1 MRSVDMMVL
10 DYLTNESQ
18 TTKRLLKDLTTNS
31 RQSKSETGLPAPD
44 RKTVERLNE
53 LATAKLSEIVRRN
66 LNGEKGWTGYEKSD
80 IIAAQELLNRDATP
94 IIR

>member
-1 MRSVDMMVL
+1 MTDFA
-10 DYLTNESQ
+10 Q
-18 TTKRLLKDLTTNS
+18 GS
-31 RQSKSETGLPAPD
+31 RQSKSDTGLPAPD
-44 RKTVERLNE
+44 KKTVERLNE

-66 LNGEKGWTGYEKSD
+66 LNGESGWTGYEKSD